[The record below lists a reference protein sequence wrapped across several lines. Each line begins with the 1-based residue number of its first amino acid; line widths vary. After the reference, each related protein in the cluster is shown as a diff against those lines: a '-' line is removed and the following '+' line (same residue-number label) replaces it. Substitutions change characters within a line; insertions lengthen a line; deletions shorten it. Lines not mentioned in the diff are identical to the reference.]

1 MISKFL
7 HIPSP
12 KPNAFRCKAARF
24 LAPLVVLL
32 TVATLVGCSQ
42 GSYPVD
48 IFYEMHY
55 QPFYKSHAPPRLS
68 VPETAVAYY
77 PPPQATSFANS
88 GEHLYEVNCAM
99 CHGDTA
105 MGDGPV
111 LNKMIQEYGYQP
123 AMTPD
128 LTADQAKALG
138 PTGIKGLLKSGVAVM
153 PNFSKLLNNDEMDL
167 VTDYVVNC
175 IQGNDP
181 ERCN

>member
-1 MISKFL
+1 
-7 HIPSP
+7 
-12 KPNAFRCKAARF
+12 
-24 LAPLVVLL
+24 
-32 TVATLVGCSQ
+32 
-42 GSYPVD
+42 
-48 IFYEMHY
+48 
-55 QPFYKSHAPPRLS
+55 
-68 VPETAVAYY
+68 
-77 PPPQATSFANS
+77 
-88 GEHLYEVNCAM
+88 
-99 CHGDTA
+99 

-181 ERCN
+181 EKCN

>member
-7 HIPSP
+7 NIPSSMSVVFP
-12 KPNAFRCKAARF
+12 CKVAR
-24 LAPLVVLL
+24 LMIPLVVLF
-32 TVATLVGCSQ
+32 TATTLVGCSQ
-42 GSYPVD
+42 GSYPLD

-55 QPFYKSHAPPRLS
+55 QPIYKSHEPPRLS
-68 VPETAVAYY
+68 VPDTAVAYY

-88 GEHLYEVNCAM
+88 GQHLYEVNCAM

-111 LNKMIQEYGYQP
+111 LNTMIQEYGYQP

-138 PTGIKGLLKSGVAVM
+138 ADGIKGLLISGVAVM
-153 PNFSKLLNNDEMDL
+153 PSFSKLLNNDEMDL

-175 IQGNDP
+175 IQGNDQQK
-181 ERCN
+181 CN

>member
-7 HIPSP
+7 NIPSSMSVVFP
-12 KPNAFRCKAARF
+12 CKVAR
-24 LAPLVVLL
+24 LMIPLVVLFAA
-32 TVATLVGCSQ
+32 TTLVGCSQ
-42 GSYPVD
+42 GSYPLD

-55 QPFYKSHAPPRLS
+55 QPIYKSHEPPRLS
-68 VPETAVAYY
+68 VPDTAVAYY

-88 GEHLYEVNCAM
+88 GQHLYEVNCAM

-111 LNKMIQEYGYQP
+111 LKTMIQEYGYQP

-138 PTGIKGLLKSGVAVM
+138 ADGIKGLLISGVAVM
-153 PNFSKLLNNDEMDL
+153 PNFSKLLNNEEMDL
-167 VTDYVVNC
+167 VTDYVVGC

-181 ERCN
+181 QKCN